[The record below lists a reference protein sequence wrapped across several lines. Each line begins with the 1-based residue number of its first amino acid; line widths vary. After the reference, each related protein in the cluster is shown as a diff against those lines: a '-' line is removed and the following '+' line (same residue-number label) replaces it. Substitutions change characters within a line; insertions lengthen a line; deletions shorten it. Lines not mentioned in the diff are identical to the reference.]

1 MNNEKGIDNN
11 TNCLC
16 LYGKGSDEDI
26 LNLGEQLINTKII
39 KDASV
44 NNYIYY
50 KTDLATENQIYSN
63 THKNV
68 SNFKLEIKRDDYFI
82 DSDNET

>member
-1 MNNEKGIDNN
+1 M
-11 TNCLC
+11 
-16 LYGKGSDEDI
+16 
-26 LNLGEQLINTKII
+26 GEQLINTKII

-50 KTDLATENQIYSN
+50 KTDLATSNEIYSN

-68 SNFKLEIKRDDYFI
+68 SKFKLEIKRDDYFI

>member
-1 MNNEKGIDNN
+1 M
-11 TNCLC
+11 
-16 LYGKGSDEDI
+16 
-26 LNLGEQLINTKII
+26 GEQLINTKII

-68 SNFKLEIKRDDYFI
+68 SKFKLEFKRDDYFI